1 MNIFYLLS
9 PLLAIIMRFIYGFVG
24 NYGWSIVI
32 FTVLIGILR
41 FPLAIKQQK
50 SMAKMSVYQP
60 LIAEIQKKY
69 ANNREKQNEELMKLQ
84 EEYGYSPTAG
94 CLPMFLNMFVM
105 LGVVGVV
112 AKPLEYIVGVSSDVI
127 SAAIE
132 QVNALGLATLNAAN
146 YTSQSALMQ
155 VVRGLDAA
163 TAQSLGFTADQV
175 TAIQGFNMNFFG
187 VDLAGT
193 PSLTLNPLLIWPL
206 LSIVTMFLLNVITMK
221 ASGQEM
227 QGSMKWMPWIMS
239 LMFVW
244 ISFTIPVGFSMYY
257 TVSNLMMFVQ
267 TLITKKIYDPEKM
280 KAQMQAELEAKR
292 AERKKKKPVKVVDK
306 DTGETVTRE
315 VGEAEMIRLRLEKAR
330 AEDAEKYKDER
341 TTPLPKDA
349 KEG

>member
-9 PLLAIIMRFIYGFVG
+9 PLLAIVMRFIYGFVE
-24 NYGWSIVI
+24 NYGWSII
-32 FTVLIGILR
+32 LFTVIIGILR

-84 EEYGYSPTAG
+84 EEYGYNPTAG

-112 AKPLEYIVGVSSDVI
+112 AKPLEYIVGIGSDVI
-127 SAAIE
+127 AAAIE

-155 VVRGLDAA
+155 LVRGMDMA
-163 TAQSLGFTADQV
+163 TAQSLGFTAEQV
-175 TAIQGFNMNFFG
+175 TAIQSFNMDFFG
-187 VDLAGT
+187 IDLAGV
-193 PSLTLNPLLIWPL
+193 PSLAFNALLIWPL
-206 LSIVTMFLLNVITMK
+206 LSVVTMCLLNVVTMK
-221 ASGQEM
+221 ASGQEV

-239 LMFVW
+239 LLFVG

-257 TVSNLMMFVQ
+257 TISNLFMFVQ
-267 TLITKKIYDPEKM
+267 TVVSKKIYDPEKM
-280 KAQMQAELEAKR
+280 KAEMQAEMEAKR
-292 AERKKKKPVKVVDK
+292 AEKKKKKAVTVVDK
-306 DTGETVTRE
+306 ATGETVTRE
-315 VGEAEMIRLRLEKAR
+315 VGEAEMVRLRLEKAR
-330 AEDAEKYKDER
+330 ALDAEKYKDER
-341 TTPLPKDA
+341 TTPLAKDT

>member
-1 MNIFYLLS
+1 
-9 PLLAIIMRFIYGFVG
+9 
-24 NYGWSIVI
+24 
-32 FTVLIGILR
+32 
-41 FPLAIKQQK
+41 
-50 SMAKMSVYQP
+50 
-60 LIAEIQKKY
+60 
-69 ANNREKQNEELMKLQ
+69 MKLQ

-112 AKPLEYIVGVSSDVI
+112 AKPLEYIVGVGSDVI
-127 SAAIE
+127 ASAIE

-146 YTSQSALMQ
+146 YTSQSTLMQ
-155 VVRGLDAA
+155 LVRGMDMA
-163 TAQSLGFTADQV
+163 TATSLGFTEAQV
-175 TAIQGFNMNFFG
+175 NAIQSFDMKFFG

-193 PSLTLNPLLIWPL
+193 PSLAFNMLLIWPL
-206 LSIVTMFLLNVITMK
+206 LSIVTMCLLNVITMR

-257 TVSNLMMFVQ
+257 TISNLMMFVQ
-267 TLITKKIYDPEKM
+267 TLITKKMYDPEKM

-292 AERKKKKPVKVVDK
+292 AERKKKKAVTVVDK
-306 DTGETVTRE
+306 ATGETVTRE

-341 TTPLPKDA
+341 TTPLTNT

>member
-1 MNIFYLLS
+1 MNIFYILS

-24 NYGWSIVI
+24 NYGWSIII
-32 FTVLIGILR
+32 FTVLIGFLR
-41 FPLAIKQQK
+41 FPLAVKQQK

-69 ANNREKQNEELMKLQ
+69 ANNRQKQNEELMKLQ

-112 AKPLEYIVGVSSDVI
+112 AKPLEYIVGVGSDVI
-127 SAAIE
+127 ASAIE

-146 YTSQSALMQ
+146 YTSQSTLMQ
-155 VVRGLDAA
+155 LVRGMDMA
-163 TAQSLGFTADQV
+163 TATSLGFTEAQV
-175 TAIQGFNMNFFG
+175 NAIQGFDMKFFG

-193 PSLTLNPLLIWPL
+193 PSLAFNMLLIWPL
-206 LSIVTMFLLNVITMK
+206 LSIVTMCLLNVITMR

-257 TVSNLMMFVQ
+257 TISNLMMFVQ
-267 TLITKKIYDPEKM
+267 TLITKKMYDPEKM

-292 AERKKKKPVKVVDK
+292 AERKKKKAVTVVDK
-306 DTGETVTRE
+306 ATGETVTRE

-341 TTPLPKDA
+341 TTPLTNT